1 MKIGQYMFQDPWILA
16 LLAVIPIYLFYYF
29 LFLTKRKGK
38 IKSSTFH
45 ATPNSMSFWLH
56 LPLLFSMVGLS
67 LLIMGLARPQMDVES
82 ENYIEEFAEGID
94 IVIAFDASSS
104 MLATDFKPNRLEASK
119 AVAQEFVASR
129 KNDRIGLVVYEGESF
144 TQCPLTTDQDVLLK
158 LFEEVET
165 GMIEG
170 GTAIGMGLATAVNR
184 LRESDATSKVI
195 ILLTDG
201 VNTHGKIHPVSAAE
215 IALEFG
221 IRVYTIGVGTN
232 GKARSPVAI
241 DHMGN
246 YVYDYKEVEIDE
258 EILKKIAKTTKGK
271 YFRATDNSSL
281 EDVYEEID
289 QLEKDKIKTIEY
301 QVDIPEEFFNFVLT
315 ALICLLISAV
325 LSKVIL
331 RTTP

>member
-16 LLAVIPIYLFYYF
+16 LLAIIPIYLFYYF

-45 ATPNSMSFWLH
+45 ATPKSMSFWLH
-56 LPLLFSMVGLS
+56 LPLFFSMAGLS
-67 LLIMGLARPQMDVES
+67 LLILGLARPQMDVES

-201 VNTHGKIHPVSAAE
+201 VNTHGKIHP
-215 IALEFG
+215 
-221 IRVYTIGVGTN
+221 
-232 GKARSPVAI
+232 I

-246 YVYDYKEVEIDE
+246 YVYDYREVEIDE

-271 YFRATDNSSL
+271 YLRATDNRSL
-281 EDVYEEID
+281 QDVYKEID

-301 QVDIPEEFFNFVLT
+301 QVDIPEEFFSFVLA
-315 ALICLLISAV
+315 ALFCLLLSAV